1 MSMTSHPETQGLED
15 VVCAAHRE
23 WDGFDLHDLAS
34 LVVQRSAAGKEINVP
49 DAVARLAAEMTKLR
63 VKVIHFFPS
72 RDGLDAPELRPADIR
87 SIAYHMLR
95 ELRRIEIGA

>member
-1 MSMTSHPETQGLED
+1 MTDTLEAKGLED

-34 LVVQRSAAGKEINVP
+34 LVVQRSLAGKEIDVP
-49 DAVARLAAEMTKLR
+49 DTVARLAAKLAELR

-72 RDGLDAPELRPADIR
+72 RDGLDAPALRAEDIR
-87 SIAYHMLR
+87 SIAFHIFG
-95 ELRRIEIGA
+95 ELERIDLKV